1 MDDALEVYPML
12 TVEHPIDLHLHV
24 GRPMGSSDWFTIEQ
38 QHIADFARLSGDDY
52 WIHIDT
58 ERAARDMPGGK
69 TIAHGLYVLS
79 LIPWL
84 QREIFAIRRR
94 GRGLNYGYDRV
105 RFLTPVQVGSR
116 IRLTMS
122 PVQATRQATG
132 TRIELDSIVEIEGS
146 EKPALIARSIILI
159 EDE

>member
-1 MDDALEVYPML
+1 ML
-12 TVEHPIDLHLHV
+12 TVEHAIDLQLHA

-38 QHIADFARLSGDDY
+38 QHIDDFARLSGDDY
-52 WIHIDT
+52 WIHVDT
-58 ERAARDMPGGK
+58 ERAARDMPAGK

-84 QREIFAIRRR
+84 QREVFAIRRR

-105 RFLTPVQVGSR
+105 RFLSPVQIGSR

-122 PVQATRQATG
+122 LVQATRQATG
-132 TRIELDSIVEIEGS
+132 TRVELEATVEIEGS
-146 EKPALIARSIILI
+146 EKPALIARSIVLI

>member
-1 MDDALEVYPML
+1 ML
-12 TVEHPIDLHLHV
+12 TVEHAMDLQLHA
-24 GRPMGSSDWFTIEQ
+24 GLALGSSDWFTIEQ
-38 QHIADFARLSGDDY
+38 QHIDDFARLSGDDN
-52 WIHIDT
+52 WIHVDA
-58 ERAARDMPGGK
+58 ERAACGMPNGK

-84 QREIFAIRRR
+84 QRGIFAVRRR
-94 GRGLNYGYDRV
+94 GRGFNYGYDRV

-122 PVQATRQATG
+122 LVQATGQATG
-132 TRIELDSIVEIEGS
+132 TRIELDATVEIEESGR
-146 EKPALIARSIILI
+146 PALIARSIILI

>member
-1 MDDALEVYPML
+1 ML
-12 TVEHPIDLHLHV
+12 TVERAMDLQAHA
-24 GRPMGSSDWFTIEQ
+24 GSPLGFSDWFTIEQ
-38 QHIADFARLSGDDY
+38 RHIDDFARLSGDDN
-52 WIHIDT
+52 WIHVDA
-58 ERAARDMPGGK
+58 ERAAREMPGGR

-84 QREIFAIRRR
+84 QRGIFAVRRR

-105 RFLTPVQVGSR
+105 RFLSPVPVGSR

-122 PVQATRQATG
+122 LVQATAQTTG
-132 TRIELDSIVEIEGS
+132 TRVELDATVEIEGS
-146 EKPALIARSIILI
+146 EKPALIARNIILI

>member
-1 MDDALEVYPML
+1 ML
-12 TVEHPIDLHLHV
+12 TVEHAIDLQLHA
-24 GRPMGSSDWFTIEQ
+24 GRPIGSSQWFTIEQ
-38 QHIADFARLSGDDY
+38 KHIDDFARLTGDDN
-52 WIHIDT
+52 WIHVDT

-84 QREIFAIRRR
+84 QREIFAIRKR
-94 GRGLNYGYDRV
+94 GRGLNYGYDRI
-105 RFLTPVQVGSR
+105 RFLSPVQVGSR

-132 TRIELDSIVEIEGS
+132 TRVELEATVEIEGS
-146 EKPALIARSIILI
+146 DKPALIARSIILI

>member
-1 MDDALEVYPML
+1 ML
-12 TVEHPIDLHLHV
+12 TVERAVDLQLHA
-24 GRPMGSSDWFTIEQ
+24 GRPMGSSHWFTIEQ
-38 QHIADFARLSGDDY
+38 QHIGDFARLSGDDN
-52 WIHIDT
+52 WIHIDA

-105 RFLTPVQVGSR
+105 RFLSPVQVGSR

-122 PVQATRQATG
+122 LVQATRQTTG
-132 TRIELDSIVEIEGS
+132 TRIELDSTVEIEGS
-146 EKPALIARSIILI
+146 DKPALIARSIILI

>member
-1 MDDALEVYPML
+1 ML
-12 TVEHPIDLHLHV
+12 TVERAIDLQLHA
-24 GRPMGSSDWFTIEQ
+24 GRPMGSSDWFAIEQ
-38 QHIADFARLSGDDY
+38 QHIDEFARLSGDDN
-52 WIHIDT
+52 WIHVDV
-58 ERAARDMPGGK
+58 ERAARDMPAGK

-116 IRLTMS
+116 VRLTMS
-122 PVQATRQATG
+122 VIQAVRQGTG
-132 TRIELDSIVEIEGS
+132 TRIELDATVEIEGLD
-146 EKPALIARSIILI
+146 KPALIARSIILI

>member
-1 MDDALEVYPML
+1 ML
-12 TVEHPIDLHLHV
+12 TVERAIDLQQHA
-24 GRPMGSSDWFTIEQ
+24 GRVMGASDWFTIEQ
-38 QHIADFARLSGDDY
+38 ENIDDFARLSGDDY
-52 WIHIDT
+52 WIHVDT
-58 ERAARDMPGGK
+58 ERAAREMPGGK

-84 QREIFAIRRR
+84 QRKIFIIRRR

-105 RFLTPVQVGSR
+105 RFLSPVQVGGR

-122 PVQATRQATG
+122 LVQATLQATG
-132 TRIELDSIVEIEGS
+132 TRIELEATVEIEGS
-146 EKPALIARSIILI
+146 DKPALIARSIILI

>member
-1 MDDALEVYPML
+1 ML
-12 TVEHPIDLHLHV
+12 TVERAIDLQQYA
-24 GRPMGSSDWFTIEQ
+24 GRPMGASDWFTIEQ
-38 QHIADFARLSGDDY
+38 QQLDAFARVSGDDY
-52 WIHIDT
+52 WIHVDP

-84 QREIFAIRRR
+84 QRQIFDIRRR

-105 RFLTPVQVGSR
+105 RFLAPVPVGSR

-122 PVQATRQATG
+122 LVQAARHGAG
-132 TRIELDSIVEIEGS
+132 TRIELDSTVEIEGS
-146 EKPALIARSIILI
+146 DKPALVARSIILI

>member
-1 MDDALEVYPML
+1 MLIVERAMDLQAHAGSPL
-12 TVEHPIDLHLHV
+12 
-24 GRPMGSSDWFTIEQ
+24 GSSDWFIVEQ
-38 QHIADFARLSGDDY
+38 RHIDDFARLSGDDN
-52 WIHIDT
+52 WIHVDA
-58 ERAARDMPGGK
+58 ERAAREMPGGR

-84 QREIFAIRRR
+84 QRGIFAVRRR

-105 RFLTPVQVGSR
+105 RFLSPVPVGSR

-122 PVQATRQATG
+122 LVQATAQRTG
-132 TRIELDSIVEIEGS
+132 TRVELDATVEIEGS
-146 EKPALIARSIILI
+146 EKPALIARNIILI

>member
-1 MDDALEVYPML
+1 ML
-12 TVEHPIDLHLHV
+12 TVERAIDLQLHA
-24 GRPMGSSDWFTIEQ
+24 GRPIGSSQWFAIEQ
-38 QHIADFARLSGDDY
+38 QNIEAFARLSGDDN

-58 ERAARDMPGGK
+58 ERAAREMPAGK

-94 GRGLNYGYDRV
+94 GRGLNYGYDRI

-116 IRLTMS
+116 VRLTMS
-122 PVQATRQATG
+122 LVQATRQATG
-132 TRIELDSIVEIEGS
+132 TRIELDSSVEIEGS
-146 EKPALIARSIILI
+146 DKPALVARSIILI

>member
-1 MDDALEVYPML
+1 ML
-12 TVEHPIDLHLHV
+12 TVERAIDLQLHA
-24 GRPMGSSDWFTIEQ
+24 GHPMGSSQWFTIEQ
-38 QHIADFARLSGDDY
+38 QHIDDFARLSGDDN

-58 ERAARDMPGGK
+58 ERAARDMPAGK

-105 RFLTPVQVGSR
+105 RFLSPVQIGSR

-122 PVQATRQATG
+122 LVQATRQATG
-132 TRIELDSIVEIEGS
+132 TRVELEATMEIEGS
-146 EKPALIARSIILI
+146 DKPALIARSIILI

>member
-1 MDDALEVYPML
+1 ML
-12 TVEHPIDLHLHV
+12 TVEHAIELQLHA
-24 GRPMGSSDWFTIEQ
+24 GRPMGLSHWFTVEQ
-38 QHIADFARLSGDDY
+38 QHIDDFARLSGDDN

-58 ERAARDMPGGK
+58 ERAAREMPAGK

-84 QREIFAIRRR
+84 QRDIFAIRRR
-94 GRGLNYGYDRV
+94 GRGLNCGYDRV

-116 IRLTMS
+116 VRLTMS
-122 PVQATRQATG
+122 LVQATRQATG
-132 TRIELDSIVEIEGS
+132 TRIELDSTVEIEGS
-146 EKPALIARSIILI
+146 DKPALVARSIILV

>member
-1 MDDALEVYPML
+1 ML
-12 TVEHPIDLHLHV
+12 IVEHAIDLQRHA
-24 GRPMGSSDWFTIEQ
+24 GRPIGSSQWFTIEQ
-38 QHIADFARLSGDDY
+38 RHISDFARLTGDDN
-52 WIHIDT
+52 WIHVDA
-58 ERAARDMPGGK
+58 ERAARELPDGK

-84 QREIFAIRRR
+84 QRNIFAIRRR

-105 RFLTPVQVGSR
+105 RFLTPVQAGSR

-122 PVQATRQATG
+122 LVQATRHAAG
-132 TRIELDSIVEIEGS
+132 ARVELESMVDVEGS
-146 EKPALIARSIILI
+146 DKPALIARSIILI